1 MAVYKNQNTEL
12 DKAIARLEMDRDLK
26 LEELKEQL
34 ATTYESIKPV
44 NILRETVEDFNN
56 APDLKSNLL
65 QIVVSIAGGYLS
77 KKLLLG
83 KSNSF
88 FKKIAGYILQYG
100 MTSFIAKKTNPNP

>member
-12 DKAIARLEMDRDLK
+12 DKTIARLETERDLK

-34 ATTYESIKPV
+34 SLTYESIKPV
-44 NILRETVEDFNN
+44 NIVRESIEDFNN
-56 APDLKSNLL
+56 APDVKNNLL
-65 QIVVSIAGGYLS
+65 QILVSITGGYLS

-88 FKKIAGYILQYG
+88 FKKIAGYVLQYG
-100 MTSFIAKKTNPNP
+100 MTTFIAKKTNPNP